1 MVTFA
6 VWKLKSALAA
16 GAGSAIIVVALY
28 LFVTFGMKVTTAAQ
42 TLQPQVCA
50 ACEADGYDGPACQ
63 RALTDLRASLA
74 RQPDNAAS
82 LKNLAMC
89 LWSQSF
95 LSREAPEARG
105 RVREEALG
113 LLRRSIAIN
122 PADIE
127 TKYALTVRTE
137 DPTEKERLLQQI
149 LTAQPGHPSAREDL
163 ANLKLAQ
170 NKFDDA
176 LREFMAYLSN
186 TTLNDR
192 EQIASAV
199 VFGNSLVEAGRL
211 SDSVK
216 VYEAILDR
224 SKEATRFDQCTAFQS
239 VNLAALSA
247 NAGFVMRIREL
258 RAYCSDIEHRN
269 KAAELIRKGLVEDA
283 IQELRLQ
290 IKANP
295 KYEEAYVML
304 AGLYRQTGRKQEAFE
319 TLRDYVEEEQNAV
332 IRCRKFKSA
341 DWPALGAVDPA
352 FLSKLN
358 TECK

>member
-1 MVTFA
+1 M
-6 VWKLKSALAA
+6 KSALA
-16 GAGSAIIVVALY
+16 GVAGSAIIAIAVY

-42 TLQPQVCA
+42 TTQPQVCA
-50 ACEADGYDGPACQ
+50 ACEAEVDDGPACQ

-74 RQPDNAAS
+74 RQPDNGAS
-82 LKNLAMC
+82 LKSLAMC

-95 LSREAPEARG
+95 QSREAPEARG

-127 TKYALTVRTE
+127 TKYALSVRTQ
-137 DPTEKERLLQQI
+137 DPAEKEQLLQQI
-149 LTAQPGHPSAREDL
+149 LTAQPGHASAREDL
-163 ANLKLAQ
+163 ANVKLAQ

-186 TTLNDR
+186 TTLYDH
-192 EQIASAV
+192 EQIARAV
-199 VFGNSLVEAGRL
+199 FFGNSLAEAGRL

-247 NAGFVMRIREL
+247 NAAFEMRIGEL
-258 RAYCSDIEHRN
+258 RPYCSDIEHRN
-269 KAAELIRKGLVEDA
+269 KAAELIRKGQVEDA

-295 KYEEAYVML
+295 KFEEAYVML
-304 AGLYRQTGRKQEAFE
+304 ARLYRQTGRRQEAFE
-319 TLRDYVEEEQNAV
+319 TLRDYVQQEQDAV

-341 DWPALGAVDPA
+341 DWSALGAVDPCIS
-352 FLSKLN
+352 LQIKY
-358 TECK
+358 